1 MMKVRN
7 MISARSGR
15 KVANQFIIED
25 NTRVVFQSYDS
36 TIAIIDRTKK
46 GAESLTLGR
55 DWDYSV
61 TTMKY
66 LYQFLNQFLGWN
78 VNKKAI
84 EKALDNKDI
93 CYNSSLV

>member
-15 KVANQFIIED
+15 EVANQFIIED
-25 NTRVVFQSYDS
+25 DTRVVFQSYDS
-36 TIAIIDRTKK
+36 TIAIIDRTKS
-46 GAESLTLGR
+46 AESLTLGR

-66 LYQFLNQFLGWN
+66 LYQFLYQFLGWS

-84 EKALDNKDI
+84 EKAIDNKDI
-93 CYNSSLV
+93 CYDSCLA